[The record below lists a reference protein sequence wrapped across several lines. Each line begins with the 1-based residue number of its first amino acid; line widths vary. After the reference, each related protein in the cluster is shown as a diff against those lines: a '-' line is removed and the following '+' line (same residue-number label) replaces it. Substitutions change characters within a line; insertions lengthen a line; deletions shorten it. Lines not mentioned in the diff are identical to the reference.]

1 MCVVCSALLLQDWLE
16 VTDGWC
22 WCVVC
27 SALLLQDWLEVTDG
41 WFAVKAALDD
51 PLKELVVTG
60 RLRVGDKIV
69 TYGAELTG
77 VDDGCPPLQVCVD
90 VSPSAVLVVITCL
103 LIVDACVLV
112 LRSCVLRVGVLLL
125 RACVLVLR
133 GCVLVLG
140 GGRVVC

>member
-1 MCVVCSALLLQDWLE
+1 MLLQYWLE

-51 PLKELVVTG
+51 PLKELVATG

-77 VDDGCPPLQVCVD
+77 VDDGCPPLQVR
-90 VSPSAVLVVITCL
+90 VSTCHRQPCWL
-103 LIVDACVLV
+103 
-112 LRSCVLRVGVLLL
+112 
-125 RACVLVLR
+125 
-133 GCVLVLG
+133 
-140 GGRVVC
+140 